1 MTNPDTTAR
10 YCAEFVSGLA
20 DAGVEIVF
28 ISPGSRNTPLT
39 IAFAR
44 EHRIRDI
51 SIRDER
57 SAGFA
62 ALGYGKATGR
72 PAAVLCTSGS
82 AATHYFS
89 SIVEAN
95 QSATPLIVITADRPA
110 RLRGTGAPQTT
121 NQIDLFGG
129 HVKSFTDLDTRGGNA
144 RSDGRIVVT
153 LASVLPA
160 GVVHANISFDEPL
173 LPAELPAIAP
183 AENWNLP
190 AADEIQGSDLTAS
203 LEDADVLIV
212 ASGRQQPG
220 FAASLNPVA
229 KNLGAPIIA
238 DAQCW
243 VTGPN
248 TVAYGDL
255 LASSTDAFTTNAP
268 DIVLRLGPLPTS
280 RSIWTW
286 LEQSGVEQILV
297 TSSRLRDPLGS
308 AAVIVDA
315 DPTAFLRANTPAE
328 PSGATAGD
336 TTQDAGRGEFLDRW
350 LTMDAAVGDAVADS
364 LQLLTFPNEPEV
376 ARALVATAAP
386 GDLVYLASSMP
397 IRDVD
402 TFAEPRSDVRVLA
415 NRGVNGIDG
424 TISAAMGA
432 ALAGDSVTLLIG
444 DIAALHDATALTEV
458 ARLGIPLR
466 VVVVNN
472 DGGGIF
478 SFLPQARSE
487 TVDTRTFEQHWGTP
501 HGLEFVP
508 IANAFGLEAR
518 SVTTLDGFVEAV
530 AGPIVGPD
538 LIELR
543 TDRQVNVQQHKAIR
557 TAVRSILRENV
568 E

>member
-1 MTNPDTTAR
+1 MTKPDTTAH

-20 DAGVEIVF
+20 DAGLEIVF

-39 IAFAR
+39 LAFAR
-44 EHRIRDI
+44 EERIRDV

-57 SAGFA
+57 SAGFT

-82 AATHYFS
+82 AATHYFP
-89 SIVEAN
+89 SIVEAD
-95 QSATPLIVITADRPA
+95 QSATPLITITADRPA
-110 RLRGTGAPQTT
+110 RLRGTGAPQTMD
-121 NQIDLFGG
+121 QIDLFGG

-144 RSDGRIVVT
+144 KSDGRILVT

-160 GVVHANISFDEPL
+160 GAVHANISFDEPL
-173 LPAELPAIAP
+173 LPTELPAP
-183 AENWNLP
+183 AQAESWDHP
-190 AADEIQGSDLTAS
+190 ATNEVYGSDLATS
-203 LEDADVLIV
+203 LADADVLIV

-220 FAASLNPVA
+220 FGASLNPLA
-229 KNLGAPIIA
+229 KSLSAPIIA
-238 DAQCW
+238 DPQCW

-286 LEQSGVEQILV
+286 LEQSGVEQVLV

-308 AAVIVDA
+308 AAVIIDA
-315 DPTAFLRANTPAE
+315 DPAAFLSANTAAE
-328 PSGATAGD
+328 PSIAPLGD
-336 TTQDAGRGEFLDRW
+336 TTQATGRSTFLDQW
-350 LTMDAAVGDAVADS
+350 LTMDAAAGDAVAES
-364 LQLLTFPNEPEV
+364 LQRLPFPNEPEV

-386 GDLVYLASSMP
+386 GDSIYLASSMP

-402 TFAEPRSDVRVLA
+402 AFAEPRSDVRVLA

-424 TISAAMGA
+424 TVSTALGA
-432 ALAGDSVTLLIG
+432 ALAGGAVTLLIG
-444 DIAALHDATALTEV
+444 DIAALHDATALAEV
-458 ARLGIPLR
+458 ARLGVALR
-466 VVVVNN
+466 IVVINN

-487 TVDTRTFEQHWGTP
+487 AVDAQTFEQHWGTP
-501 HGLEFVP
+501 HGLEFVA
-508 IANAFGLEAR
+508 IAIALGLGAQTI
-518 SVTTLDGFVEAV
+518 TTLDGFVKSV
-530 AGPIVGPD
+530 SGPIVGPS

-543 TDRQVNVQQHKAIR
+543 TDRQVNVQQHQAIR
-557 TAVRSILRENV
+557 TAVRSVFRKDV